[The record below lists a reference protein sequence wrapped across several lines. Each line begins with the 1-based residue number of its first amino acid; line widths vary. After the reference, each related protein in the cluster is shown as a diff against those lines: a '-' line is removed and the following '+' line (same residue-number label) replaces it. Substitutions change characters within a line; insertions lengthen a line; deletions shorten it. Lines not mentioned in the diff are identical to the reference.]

1 MSTVRAVEPA
11 SPTATTQRRS
21 ELPRVRRAAPTATVE
36 RIPVLDA
43 DPGLGEGLDGESLV
57 EASALATAPAW
68 SLPRGRWMPVT
79 QIRDL
84 RGGLGL
90 LIIDGLI
97 ARHMSLGVLE
107 TVEILGPG
115 DVVRP
120 VMFAASDGTP
130 RLGERWTVA
139 TRAKLAVL
147 DRSFMVAISPW
158 PEITANLADR
168 AALRVHRMALS
179 AAIHGVRRVD
189 ERLLSTFWCY
199 ADRWGRVTPEGVVL
213 DLHLTHRLLAALV
226 GARRPSVTLALKALQ
241 EDGALSRRRDQ
252 SWLLHGERPRWLAPA
267 AMRTLGERPA
277 PHVRSISDALAA
289 RRPGITPLPR

>member
-11 SPTATTQRRS
+11 SPTAPGPRRS
-21 ELPRVRRAAPTATVE
+21 DLSGARRGTPAAAVE
-36 RIPVLDA
+36 RIPVLEA
-43 DPGLGEGLDGESLV
+43 DPGLGEGLDGETLA
-57 EASALATAPAW
+57 EASAVATAPAW
-68 SLPRGRWMPVT
+68 SLPRGRCMPVT

-97 ARHMSLGVLE
+97 ARHMSLGALE

-120 VMFAASDGTP
+120 VLFSGTDGTP

-139 TRAKLAVL
+139 ARAKLAVL

-213 DLHLTHRLLAALV
+213 DLQLTHRLLAALV

-241 EDGALSRRRDQ
+241 EGGALSRRRDQ

-267 AMRTLGERPA
+267 AMRALAERPA

-289 RRPGITPLPR
+289 RRSEVTPLSR